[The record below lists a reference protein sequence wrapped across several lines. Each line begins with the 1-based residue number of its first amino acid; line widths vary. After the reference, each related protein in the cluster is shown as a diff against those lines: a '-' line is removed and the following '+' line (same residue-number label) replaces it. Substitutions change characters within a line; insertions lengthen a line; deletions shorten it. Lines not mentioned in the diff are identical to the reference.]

1 MSLVVLAQLR
11 FLRQSWL
18 AVISA
23 LLGMTLGVASVV
35 GVHLLSERVEQE
47 VTANSQPL
55 GGADLY
61 LQRTSLRETDYFELR
76 KRWRAGAL
84 PGVRGLVPIV
94 EVPVR
99 FGGRSYQL
107 IGTDLFASTTAGG
120 FDSADGALSECAQP

>member
-61 LQRTSLRETDYFELR
+61 LQRTSLRETDYFELAN
-76 KRWRAGAL
+76 AGEQERYQGLGVWSRLLRVQCAL
-84 PGVRGLVPIV
+84 AI
-94 EVPVR
+94 EA
-99 FGGRSYQL
+99 
-107 IGTDLFASTTAGG
+107 IN
-120 FDSADGALSECAQP
+120 